1 MKKRIICL
9 AVSLMIF
16 VFSPAHAFSLIV
28 ETDTDRPGCDYG
40 NFVVP
45 GANSASTFYPVREN
59 ACGLDPSCQA
69 WNLDPRSGVPSS
81 LSDWGLVERRTGRN
95 TTLDCVIRRRMG

>member
-45 GANSASTFYPVREN
+45 GANSASTFYPVCEN
-59 ACGLDPSCQA
+59 ACG
-69 WNLDPRSGVPSS
+69 LDPRSGVPSS
-81 LSDWGLVERRTGRN
+81 LSDWGLAERRTGRN